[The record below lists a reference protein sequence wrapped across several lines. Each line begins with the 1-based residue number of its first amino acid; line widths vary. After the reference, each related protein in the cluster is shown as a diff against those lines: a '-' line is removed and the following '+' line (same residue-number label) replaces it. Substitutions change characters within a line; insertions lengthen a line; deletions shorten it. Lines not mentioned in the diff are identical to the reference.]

1 MIKKTLNT
9 LLAFICASYFL
20 SAGVHAI
27 EAGKVAKDKQNTLG
41 LYLTSSETHA
51 YMKSHGAKALFLDIR
66 DPVEIHTVGMPGGVD
81 YNVAFKFID
90 TAHWDEKKG
99 KFKLKSNPDY
109 AKDVAA
115 RLTAKGL
122 TKDDRIILICGS
134 GKRAAKAVNALAKAG
149 YKNVYSVVDGY
160 KGWLKNKLPAD
171 KKLDRKKIYG
181 NPA

>member
-1 MIKKTLNT
+1 MIKKSLIS
-9 LLAFICASYFL
+9 LFSIVIASFFL
-20 SAGVHAI
+20 SSAAQAVDAS
-27 EAGKVAKDKQNTLG
+27 KVAKGKQNSLG
-41 LYLTSSETHA
+41 LYMTSSETHA
-51 YMKSHGAKALFLDIR
+51 YMQSHGSKALFLDIR

-90 TAHWDEKKG
+90 TTKWDKKKG
-99 KFKLKSNPDY
+99 KFKLKANPDY
-109 AKDVAA
+109 LKDVAA
-115 RLTAKGL
+115 RLKAKGL
-122 TKDDRIILICGS
+122 TKEDRIILICGS

-160 KGWLKNKLPAD
+160 KGWLKNKLPVD

>member
-1 MIKKTLNT
+1 MKKSLTS
-9 LLAFICASYFL
+9 LLGLMLVSLFIS
-20 SAGVHAI
+20 SGVFAVD
-27 EAGKVAKDKQNTLG
+27 AGKVAKDKQNSLG

-66 DPVEIHTVGMPGGVD
+66 DPVEIHTVGMPAGVD

-90 TAHWDEKKG
+90 TTKWDEKKG
-99 KFKLKSNPDY
+99 KFKLKGNPDY

-115 RLTAKGL
+115 RLTTKGL

-160 KGWLKNKLPAD
+160 KGWQKNKLPFD
-171 KKLDRKKIYG
+171 KKLDRSKIYG